1 MTTVNFYAQM
11 MFTIIR
17 AFWLSICLVGMV
29 LMWIGVVAAEPEQ
42 TFLPT
47 SLTFKQG
54 FGLGLLL
61 VSLSFLLALTNRFL
75 IQPFTL
81 QNKK

>member
-1 MTTVNFYAQM
+1 MTTVNFYAEM

-42 TFLPT
+42 TYWLT

-54 FGLGLLL
+54 FGWGLTL
-61 VSLSFLLALTNRFL
+61 VSLGFLLGLANRFL

-81 QNKK
+81 QNK